1 LPKARRGRVLW
12 RFFVPLGRGRP
23 PSGARS
29 RRRPQKVQFIIIT
42 TPVSPRG
49 RIRTEIPK
57 FSWPWPAHWSSG
69 SNAESAVRKAS
80 IAATTEHGER
90 PNTQQANGVQVWHV
104 AIGSMTQR
112 PTTRQRAAS
121 PRPRPCV
128 VRRRGVSW
136 RGGTPQWVVDYNSG
150 TDRRCGSRSARRTR
164 GSSPTTKHTRS

>member
-1 LPKARRGRVLW
+1 MPASCGGRIKKKFPRLSRTRNAGQCTHVAA
-12 RFFVPLGRGRP
+12 P
-23 PSGARS
+23 PN
-29 RRRPQKVQFIIIT
+29 P

-49 RIRTEIPK
+49 RIQTEIPK
-57 FSWPWPAHWSSG
+57 FPWPWPAHWSSG
-69 SNAESAVRKAS
+69 SNAESAVRKVP